1 VAEPRTELPNYPN
14 NNANSPNEIE
24 WESWSWP
31 GFVDTSDA
39 QCECVGQE
47 VFMGRK
53 RRYSR
58 ELREE
63 AVRQLAAGAGV
74 VDLARDLGVPQSTV
88 EYWRKGAGLP
98 GSREQNGLS
107 VADALEL
114 KQLRRENA
122 QLRATQDFL
131 KKAIAFFARASET
144 DTP

>member
-1 VAEPRTELPNYPN
+1 
-14 NNANSPNEIE
+14 
-24 WESWSWP
+24 
-31 GFVDTSDA
+31 
-39 QCECVGQE
+39 
-47 VFMGRK
+47 MGKK

-74 VDLARDLGVPQSTV
+74 ADLARDLGVPQSTV
-88 EYWRKGAGLP
+88 EYWRTRAGLP

-107 VADALEL
+107 AAEALEL